1 MENLLRFPFLQKG
14 PKQAIKALNPL
25 AGAGRK
31 VSMKVSP
38 SPYLAVLLVGL
49 LCSFSGQGLLV
60 SQGET
65 FEDGVATSGGGRD
78 QGGVFRYFG
87 RQIGCLV
94 ARGCNSDGLA
104 VLAAQNEAAA
114 PGLLISGNR

>member
-1 MENLLRFPFLQKG
+1 MEAPGKG
-14 PKQAIKALNPL
+14 KVTNKAYTMRAFRWKSENKAP
-25 AGAGRK
+25 
-31 VSMKVSP
+31 
-38 SPYLAVLLVGL
+38 
-49 LCSFSGQGLLV
+49 
-60 SQGET
+60 
-65 FEDGVATSGGGRD
+65 GGGRD

-114 PGLLISGNR
+114 PGLLISGSR

>member
-1 MENLLRFPFLQKG
+1 MTDTDDKFSEKHTG
-14 PKQAIKALNPL
+14 KA
-25 AGAGRK
+25 
-31 VSMKVSP
+31 
-38 SPYLAVLLVGL
+38 
-49 LCSFSGQGLLV
+49 FSV
-60 SQGET
+60 FDE
-65 FEDGVATSGGGRD
+65 EIIAYGGGRD